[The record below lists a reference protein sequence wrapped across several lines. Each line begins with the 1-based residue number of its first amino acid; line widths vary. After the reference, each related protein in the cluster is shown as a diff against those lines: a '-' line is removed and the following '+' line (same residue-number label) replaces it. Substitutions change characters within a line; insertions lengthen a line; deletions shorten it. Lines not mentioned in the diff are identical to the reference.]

1 MRKAIVLATDKNYLE
16 KALVTIK
23 SISVYNRD
31 IDFYLFHQGDVP
43 VEWVR
48 TVNKH
53 LVHLGSSLKHVFI
66 SDETVNAFHS
76 FLPSSSWLRFFIPQF
91 VTESKALYLDSDI
104 IVNGSLD
111 ALFALDLED
120 KFLAAVEDPN
130 VNEGG
135 NFNSGVLLLNLDLWR
150 RKGLTNTLLKVA
162 AIKSSS
168 VRNGDQSILNLVAAN
183 QWIPLDKQY
192 NYQTYDVVSRYDHR
206 AYLYEDI
213 GSWTP
218 LIIHFLTAD
227 KPWNEYSVARFR
239 ELWWYYAGLE
249 FSSLDGRR
257 SQAVSFEEALD
268 ALTGPSKH
276 AFLLTETDQL
286 EYIDYL
292 VSNLPGI
299 QFHIA
304 AYTMVSSRLKSL
316 MNYDNVQVYPEI
328 IDARVDK
335 LLDYCDCYLDI
346 NHYAEVKG
354 IVSKAREKGKL
365 VLAFENTAHH
375 PELASEVF
383 SPHHPEKLLDY
394 LKTTFLNQ

>member
-16 KALVTIK
+16 KTLVTIK

-31 IDFYLFHQGDVP
+31 IDFYIFHQGDVP
-43 VEWVR
+43 VEWIRV
-48 TVNKH
+48 VNKR
-53 LVHLGSSLKHVFI
+53 LVHLGSSLKHIFI
-66 SDETVNAFHS
+66 SDERVNAFHS
-76 FLPSSSWLRFFIPQF
+76 FLPSSSWLRLFIPQY
-91 VTESKALYLDSDI
+91 VAESKALYLDSDI

-111 ALFALDLED
+111 TLFAIDLED
-120 KFLAAVEDPN
+120 KMLAAVEDPN
-130 VNEGG
+130 MNEAG

-150 RKGLTNTLLKVA
+150 RKGLTNILLKVA

-168 VRNGDQSILNLVAAN
+168 VRNGDQSILNLVVGN
-183 QWIPLDKQY
+183 QWIPLGKQY

-239 ELWWYYAGLE
+239 ELWWYYASLE

-286 EYIDYL
+286 EHIDYL
-292 VSNLPGI
+292 VSNLPDI

-335 LLDYCDCYLDI
+335 LLDYCDIYLDI
-346 NHYAEVKG
+346 NHYSEVKG

-365 VLAFENTAHH
+365 ILTFENTVHH
-375 PELASEVF
+375 PELASEIF
-383 SPHHPEKLLDY
+383 SPKNPEKFLEY
-394 LKTTFLNQ
+394 LQAMLMIQ

>member
-16 KALVTIK
+16 KTLVTIK

-31 IDFYLFHQGDVP
+31 IDFYIFHQGDVP
-43 VEWVR
+43 VEWIRV
-48 TVNKH
+48 VNKR
-53 LVHLGSSLKHVFI
+53 LVHLGSSLKHIFI
-66 SDETVNAFHS
+66 SDERVNAFHS
-76 FLPSSSWLRFFIPQF
+76 FLPSSSWLRLFIPQY
-91 VTESKALYLDSDI
+91 VAESKALYLDSDI

-111 ALFALDLED
+111 TLFAIDLED
-120 KFLAAVEDPN
+120 KMLAAVEDPN
-130 VNEGG
+130 MNEAG

-150 RKGLTNTLLKVA
+150 RKGLTNILLKVA

-168 VRNGDQSILNLVAAN
+168 VRNGDQSILNLVVGN
-183 QWIPLDKQY
+183 LWIPLEKQY

-239 ELWWYYAGLE
+239 ELWWYYASLE

-286 EYIDYL
+286 EHIDYL
-292 VSNLPGI
+292 VSNLPDI

-335 LLDYCDCYLDI
+335 LLDYCDIYLDI
-346 NHYAEVKG
+346 NHYSEVKG

-365 VLAFENTAHH
+365 ILAFENTVHH
-375 PELASEVF
+375 PELASEIF
-383 SPHHPEKLLDY
+383 SPKNPEKFLEY
-394 LKTTFLNQ
+394 LQAMLMIQ

>member
-16 KALVTIK
+16 KTLVTIK

-31 IDFYLFHQGDVP
+31 IDFYIFHQGDVP
-43 VEWVR
+43 VEWIRV
-48 TVNKH
+48 VNKR
-53 LVHLGSSLKHVFI
+53 LVHLGSSLKHIFI
-66 SDETVNAFHS
+66 SDERVNAFHS
-76 FLPSSSWLRFFIPQF
+76 FLPSSSWLRLFIPQY
-91 VTESKALYLDSDI
+91 VAESKALYLDSDI

-111 ALFALDLED
+111 ALFAIDLED
-120 KFLAAVEDPN
+120 KILAAVEDPN
-130 VNEGG
+130 MNEAG

-150 RKGLTNTLLKVA
+150 RKGLTNILLKVA

-168 VRNGDQSILNLVAAN
+168 VRNGDQSILNLVVGN
-183 QWIPLDKQY
+183 QWIPLEKQY

-239 ELWWYYAGLE
+239 ELWWYYASLE

-286 EYIDYL
+286 EHIDYL
-292 VSNLPGI
+292 VSNLPDI

-335 LLDYCDCYLDI
+335 LLDYCDIYLDI
-346 NHYAEVKG
+346 NHYSEVKG

-365 VLAFENTAHH
+365 ILAFENTVHH
-375 PELASEVF
+375 PELASEIF
-383 SPHHPEKLLDY
+383 SPKNPEKFLEY
-394 LKTTFLNQ
+394 LQAMLMIQ

>member
-16 KALVTIK
+16 KTLVTIK

-31 IDFYLFHQGDVP
+31 IDFYIFHQGDVP
-43 VEWVR
+43 VEWIRV
-48 TVNKH
+48 VNKR
-53 LVHLGSSLKHVFI
+53 LVHLGSSLKHIFI
-66 SDETVNAFHS
+66 SDERVNAFHS
-76 FLPSSSWLRFFIPQF
+76 FLPSSSWLRLFIPQY
-91 VTESKALYLDSDI
+91 VAESKALYLDSDI

-111 ALFALDLED
+111 ALFAIDLED
-120 KFLAAVEDPN
+120 KMLAAVEDPN
-130 VNEGG
+130 MNEAG

-150 RKGLTNTLLKVA
+150 RKGLTNILLKVA

-168 VRNGDQSILNLVAAN
+168 VRNGDQSILNLVTGN

-192 NYQTYDVVSRYDHR
+192 NYQTYDVVSRYEHR

-239 ELWWYYAGLE
+239 ELWWYYASLE

-257 SQAVSFEEALD
+257 SQVVSFEEALD

-286 EYIDYL
+286 EHIDYL
-292 VSNLPGI
+292 VSNLPDI

-335 LLDYCDCYLDI
+335 LLDYCDIYLDI
-346 NHYAEVKG
+346 NHYSEVKG

-365 VLAFENTAHH
+365 ILAFENTVHH
-375 PELASEVF
+375 PELASEIF
-383 SPHHPEKLLDY
+383 SSQHPEKLLAF
-394 LKTTFLNQ
+394 LQTTLLNQ